1 MKKRDLLTL
10 RDLHRTE
17 IDEILSQAAALRRE
31 RAKGTT
37 RHPCAGK
44 KLALVFEKPSL
55 RTRSTFELGMVEL
68 GGHAMFMGPDEVN
81 LGVRESP
88 ADCARVLSRLVD
100 LIVVR
105 TFGHDILEEM
115 ARFATVPVINALSD
129 KFHPCQVL
137 ADLLTLLDRKGEL
150 NGLRIVF
157 VGDGNNVVHSWLL
170 AAEKF
175 PFHFTIACPEG
186 FEPDGEIFESVR
198 AGGAQVALTHD
209 VLAAARGADVL
220 YTDVWASMGQ
230 ESEFDRR
237 RRSFAC
243 YQINQEVVDVARDD
257 VVVMHCLPAHRGEEI
272 THEVLEGPHSIVFD
286 QAENRL
292 HAQKGLIAW
301 LLT

>member
-1 MKKRDLLTL
+1 MKKRDVLTL

-17 IDEILSQAAALRRE
+17 IDQILSQAAALRRE
-31 RAKGTT
+31 RTQGRV

-186 FEPDGEIFESVR
+186 FEPDREIFESVR

-230 ESEFDRR
+230 ENEFDRR
-237 RRSFAC
+237 KRSFAC
-243 YQINQEVVDVARDD
+243 YQINQEVVGAARDD

-292 HAQKGLIAW
+292 HAQKGLMAW